1 MQEDNMYTRRST
13 IQSVPLEQ
21 EKAANEEFLKVL
33 NEAPLIKAE
42 IELLIA
48 DAEALEN
55 SVLAISE
62 KALEETPELF
72 VREVLANR
80 KAAASIRAS
89 VTRMEALI
97 EEHLKNR

>member
-62 KALEETPELF
+62 KALGRDARVVRARSTREPQSSRKYTRVGHKNGGTHRRAPE
-72 VREVLANR
+72 NR
-80 KAAASIRAS
+80 
-89 VTRMEALI
+89 
-97 EEHLKNR
+97 

>member
-97 EEHLKNR
+97 EEHLKSR

>member
-1 MQEDNMYTRRST
+1 MYTRRST

-89 VTRMEALI
+89 VVRMEALI
-97 EEHLKNR
+97 EEHLKKR

>member
-89 VTRMEALI
+89 VLRMEALI

>member
-13 IQSVPLEQ
+13 VQSVPLEQ

>member
-62 KALEETPELF
+62 KALEEKPELF

>member
-1 MQEDNMYTRRST
+1 MYTRRST